1 MTRLAVRRGGGSTS
15 SWTCILF
22 MHIFSLSL
30 DRCQSFVLPVSLFEA
45 AALPQHPSTLV
56 WKVVNQRKL
65 VTSLLSSQLLPTLP
79 LSCKIVAEEKKPKP
93 KNKYIVG
100 IMGISDL
107 CQHGLRSDIRLNQIT
122 SFLTTWAWSW
132 REELYGST
140 AVWEQGYSRS
150 WYWPLLG

>member
-1 MTRLAVRRGGGSTS
+1 MTRLAVRRGGGLLVAEHAFCSCT
-15 SWTCILF
+15 
-22 MHIFSLSL
+22 LSL
-30 DRCQSFVLPVSLFEA
+30 DSCQSFVLPVSLFEA